1 MKDTSLPTAT
11 IRLPNARV
19 KVFQKHFGKDI
30 AVYFV
35 FGGTGA
41 NVLGL
46 KAITN
51 SYEAIV
57 CAETAHINVDECGAP
72 EKFTG
77 CKLLSVRTPD
87 GKLRVEQ
94 IKPLLHGVGFEHH
107 VQPRVISVSQATE
120 MGTVYT
126 KNELKTLARFAH
138 DNNMLL
144 HVDGARIANAAV
156 SLNASLKEIT
166 ADAGVDVLS
175 FGGAK
180 NGMMYGEAVVFFNKK
195 LADNF
200 KYIRKQGMHLPSKM
214 RFISAQFEALL
225 SGDLWRRSATHAN
238 RMARAAGERT
248 GKDAADQN
256 HAARRSQRRVCR
268 DPGKIRAR
276 RCKRNTSSTSGTKR
290 FRKCRFMASFDTT
303 EEDIQRLRRAGSQDR
318 EVNERA
324 ILGRHDDEHDPE
336 HVTQTIECA
345 RVYHHQPQRYHAD
358 RGHEKQ
364 QPHSASPSIPPHANT
379 RRRDK
384 ENTSPAFPRRS
395 AAARRGRNFHARPT
409 FAETARRIR

>member
-1 MKDTSLPTAT
+1 MPKRSFASDNNAGVHPEIIDALKAANEGHVVAYGDDPFTA
-11 IRLPNARV
+11 RAV
-19 KVFQKHFGKDI
+19 KTFEKHFGKGI
-30 AVYFV
+30 AVFFV

-51 SYEAIV
+51 PYNAVI

-87 GKLRVEQ
+87 GKLRIED
-94 IKPLLHGVGFEHH
+94 IKPFLHGVGFEHH

-126 KNELKTLARFAH
+126 KKELKTLARFAH

-156 SLNASLKEIT
+156 SLNATLKEIT
-166 ADAGVDVLS
+166 VDSGVDVLS

-180 NGMMYGEAVVFFNKK
+180 NGMMYGEAVVFFDKK
-195 LADNF
+195 LATEF

-225 SGDLWRRSATHAN
+225 SGDLWRRSASHAN
-238 RMARAAGERT
+238 RMARVLATELAKVPQIKVTQPVDSNGVFAEIPE
-248 GKDAADQN
+248 KYVPALQKKYFFYVWN
-256 HAARRSQRRVCR
+256 EE
-268 DPGKIRAR
+268 
-276 RCKRNTSSTSGTKR
+276 TSE
-290 FRKCRFMASFDTT
+290 CRFMSSFDTT
-303 EEDIQRLRRAGSQDR
+303 EDDI
-318 EVNERA
+318 
-324 ILGRHDDEHDPE
+324 
-336 HVTQTIECA
+336 
-345 RVYHHQPQRYHAD
+345 
-358 RGHEKQ
+358 
-364 QPHSASPSIPPHANT
+364 
-379 RRRDK
+379 RDFVELVRK
-384 ENTSPAFPRRS
+384 TVK
-395 AAARRGRNFHARPT
+395 
-409 FAETARRIR
+409 